1 MLISSIIESK
11 APQNTLELLLSP
23 SDESVKMAALTYSL
37 PPASARH
44 AEAILRAWICGD
56 LPRLRQE
63 LESSRQCG
71 RYGLTPGCPDE
82 RLELLSAVA
91 AKMMACEDLSPSSE
105 SNPQIRLCVSLLAH
119 LAAKT
124 TPEN

>member
-1 MLISSIIESK
+1 ME
-11 APQNTLELLLSP
+11 
-23 SDESVKMAALTYSL
+23 ALTLSL

-56 LPRLRQE
+56 LARLRQE
-63 LESSRQCG
+63 LESSRQLGCSGVTRG
-71 RYGLTPGCPDE
+71 RPDE

-91 AKMMACEDLSPSSE
+91 NSMMACEDLSASTE

-119 LAAKT
+119 LAAKAKY
-124 TPEN
+124 ED

>member
-1 MLISSIIESK
+1 MQ
-11 APQNTLELLLSP
+11 P
-23 SDESVKMAALTYSL
+23 LTVTL

-56 LPRLRQE
+56 LPRLRLE
-63 LESSRQCG
+63 LESTRQLG
-71 RYGLTPGCPDE
+71 NSGAIWDRGDE

-91 AKMMACEDLSPSSE
+91 NNMIACNDLSASTDA
-105 SNPQIRLCVSLLAH
+105 NPQMRLCVNLLAH

-124 TPEN
+124 SHEN

>member
-1 MLISSIIESK
+1 
-11 APQNTLELLLSP
+11 
-23 SDESVKMAALTYSL
+23 MAALTYSL
-37 PPASARH
+37 PPASARQ

-63 LESSRQCG
+63 LESSRQVG
-71 RYGLTPGCPDE
+71 RYGLTPGSDE

-91 AKMMACEDLSPSSE
+91 NKMIACEDLSASGE
-105 SNPQIRLCVSLLAH
+105 SNPHVRLCVSLLAH

-124 TPEN
+124 TLEN